1 MSDVAHQGCTW
12 WFDFTKSLDPRCL
25 TVAKVP
31 YVSSKSKRRVGFPLL
46 SSCCQDPT
54 QTTKDRRG
62 GYTQVSHVLNWKH
75 THTKKSIVWN
85 FADTSYRAAR
95 LASTCVLF
103 VARKCCTM
111 LQNGLYW
118 KSRGGESPGTSHG
131 KQSHFFEFRFD
142 LMNSNVLLDC
152 CSSQLLVFFQLT
164 AKGGAS
170 YPPPLFFVFFFF
182 LIAVAHWWLPLGPV
196 CMCPKFYQYIKK
208 KMLFCE
214 SSKYCFLHPC
224 DCQELTQSWVLSKL
238 FNWILYVAFLFFCW
252 QVHKLW
258 IIAAMVW
265 KLSH

>member
-31 YVSSKSKRRVGFPLL
+31 YVSSKRKRRVGFPLL

-170 YPPPLFFVFFFF
+170 YPRPLFFVFFFF
-182 LIAVAHWWLPLGPV
+182 FWSQLHIGDSPWGQYVCAPNFISTLKKNVILRVFQVLFPSPMWLPRT
-196 CMCPKFYQYIKK
+196 
-208 KMLFCE
+208 
-214 SSKYCFLHPC
+214 HP
-224 DCQELTQSWVLSKL
+224 ELSAV
-238 FNWILYVAFLFFCW
+238 
-252 QVHKLW
+252 
-258 IIAAMVW
+258 
-265 KLSH
+265 